1 MVCPKEILCRHFA
14 ITKVQEKKEGPKL
27 KGRDH
32 ILICINDGNLWSK
45 NDVIE
50 RKKFAFKEGFLQV
63 SAERTVLMT
72 LVIREFLF
80 LKLCA

>member
-1 MVCPKEILCRHFA
+1 MMVIY
-14 ITKVQEKKEGPKL
+14 GL
-27 KGRDH
+27 KM
-32 ILICINDGNLWSK
+32 N
-45 NDVIE
+45 VIE
-50 RKKFAFKEGFLQV
+50 RKKFAFKEGFLQA